1 MSDNWTIR
9 LPHLY
14 SLIHEGIVNR
24 YDSIGLTKK
33 LTVKQKNEIKRIEN
47 MNKSSKV
54 VAVLDA
60 KYNFIEATT
69 MHFNTF
75 LIISDEDEPEV
86 IDDEK
91 GIVDFFAYVKNLSD
105 SSLSE
110 YGYVGVKEISGRL
123 KRIY

>member
-1 MSDNWTIR
+1 MSDDWTTR

-14 SLIHEGIVNR
+14 SLIQEEIVNR
-24 YDSIGLTKK
+24 YDSLGLTKK

-60 KYNFIEATT
+60 KYNFIEDTT

-75 LIISDEDEPEV
+75 LFISDEDEPEV

-91 GIVDFFAYVKNLSD
+91 GIVDFFAYVKNLSVP
-105 SSLSE
+105 SFSE